1 MSLSF
6 FKHKTSIILL
16 SIVNPKLPR
25 DDENRPL
32 MKETTKLSSP
42 LKEVGK
48 LILMRYGYDT
58 LYLVN
63 PTSSSEK
70 IIFPGFF
77 LLLKLNALSYVDVC
91 RYELKR

>member
-42 LKEVGK
+42 LEVGK
-48 LILMRYGYDT
+48 LILMRYT
-58 LYLVN
+58 L
-63 PTSSSEK
+63 SRQ
-70 IIFPGFF
+70 
-77 LLLKLNALSYVDVC
+77 SYVVKLENDFFRVFSSFQA
-91 RYELKR
+91 